1 MSEEKEKRKSEQDP
15 VSRREFLRRSALGA
29 AGAGL
34 GLSGAFASEGKRRFY
49 RADELTEEQRA
60 RLRAAKAQRLHQ
72 EGVRE
77 PTLPPFPSNDNPPK
91 E

>member
-1 MSEEKEKRKSEQDP
+1 MADEKQKPEQDP

-29 AGAGL
+29 AGVGL
-34 GLSGAFASEGKRRFY
+34 GLSGALAAAGTGKRRFY

-72 EGVRE
+72 EGARG
-77 PTLPPFPSNDNPPK
+77 PDYPWPSGDRQEK
-91 E
+91 